1 MQMNR
6 NQLRRAFRLGFG
18 VVIVEGV
25 IYFLEMLIVASR
37 LHGGVATGT
46 AHAAGRIFG
55 LQAFTA
61 VRHGYHSEVNSASWV
76 VPAMI
81 VLPLVVG
88 AIAYLLPTQRGGG
101 GMRAHALGTE

>member
-1 MQMNR
+1 MNR

-18 VVIVEGV
+18 VVIIEGV

-37 LHGGVATGT
+37 LHGGVATGA
-46 AHAAGRIFG
+46 AHAAGSIFG
-55 LQAFTA
+55 LQAFSA
-61 VRHGYHSEVNSASWV
+61 VRHGYHSEVSSATWV

-88 AIAYLLPTQRGGG
+88 AVAYFLPTQRGRG
-101 GMRAHALGTE
+101 GMRPHAMGAE